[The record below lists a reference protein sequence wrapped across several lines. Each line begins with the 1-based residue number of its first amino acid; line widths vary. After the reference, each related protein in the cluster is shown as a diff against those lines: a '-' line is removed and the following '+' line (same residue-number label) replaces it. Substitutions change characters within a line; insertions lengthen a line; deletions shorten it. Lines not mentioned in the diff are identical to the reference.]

1 MSTFNTPSQKE
12 TPTATQTTAN
22 PDHDDHTSLFDSTA
36 EAGKSI
42 TRELFFIQKWV
53 LDGASAAVLH
63 LTQSRYLQNYM
74 TKRRRRLRQTDSDKK
89 VESS

>member
-1 MSTFNTPSQKE
+1 MSISNTPSQKE
-12 TPTATQTTAN
+12 TPAATPSLTQSPAN
-22 PDHDDHTSLFDSTA
+22 PDQDQDNTSLFDSTA

-63 LTQSRYLQNYM
+63 LTQSRYL
-74 TKRRRRLRQTDSDKK
+74 
-89 VESS
+89 